1 MSNFKNNEPIWI
13 NNDDTPEDDT
23 PKKQNNKKPGI
34 FLATPVHSN
43 LSIHYFLS
51 VLSFQNRCFINKTLL
66 NVGINKSSLVTQG
79 RNLCVNDFFKP
90 ENNPKTDYLLFIDS
104 DIEFKH
110 ETIMKMI
117 DADKDVIAAP
127 YPMKCITW
135 DNIITAVKDQG
146 ITDKDTLKTIGCE
159 WPIKADENNNVKL
172 YENGI
177 AEVES
182 VPAGCLLIKRHVF
195 EKMMEEYQHLKIN
208 QPTNVNGNN
217 TTHEWLYNFF
227 DTYFDEKTGKY
238 YGEDFN
244 FCRLWKNIGGKVHA
258 IMTENVVH
266 IGDYRYEGVPIHAL
280 KKVD

>member
-1 MSNFKNNEPIWI
+1 MNNKPIWI
-13 NNDDTPEDDT
+13 
-23 PKKQNNKKPGI
+23 KKDLSNKEKSKKRINI
-34 FLATPVHSN
+34 FLATPVHSDVS
-43 LSIHYFLS
+43 LHYF
-51 VLSFQNRCFINKTLL
+51 VAVAKFQGKCNL
-66 NVGINKSSLVTQG
+66 NNIGFHLCVNKSSLVTQG

-90 ENNPKTDYLLFIDS
+90 EVNNPDYLLFIDS
-104 DIEFKH
+104 DIEF
-110 ETIMKMI
+110 EYSTIMKMI
-117 DADKDVIAAP
+117 DADKDVIGAP

-135 DNIITAVKDQG
+135 DSIIDAIKDEG
-146 ITDKDTLKTIGCE
+146 ITNKSVLKTKGCE
-159 WPIKADENNNVKL
+159 WPLKADEKNQMKVYK
-172 YENGI
+172 NGI
-177 AEVES
+177 AEVAA

-195 EKMMEEYQHLKIN
+195 ERMMKEYSHLKIN

-244 FCRLWKNIGGKVHA
+244 FCRLWRELGGKVHA

-266 IGDYRYEGVPIHAL
+266 IGEYRYEGIPMNFL

>member
-1 MSNFKNNEPIWI
+1 MNNNKPIWI
-13 NNDDTPEDDT
+13 NKDSLIEN
-23 PKKQNNKKPGI
+23 KKDRKPGI
-34 FLATPVHSN
+34 FLTTPVHGDV
-43 LSIHYFLS
+43 SIHYFLS
-51 VLSFQNRCFINKTLL
+51 VIAFQNRCQMEKRHLS
-66 NVGINKSSLVTQG
+66 VAINKSSLVTQG

-90 ENNPKTDYLLFIDS
+90 EIASQTDYLLFIDS
-104 DIEFKH
+104 DIEFKY
-110 ETIMKMI
+110 ETIKKMI

-135 DNIITAVKDQG
+135 EKIIEAVKDEG
-146 ITDKDTLKTIGCE
+146 IIDKNILKAKGCE
-159 WPIKADENNNVKL
+159 WPLKADENSNVRL

-177 AEVES
+177 AEVVA

-195 EKMMEEYQHLKIN
+195 EKMMKEYPHLKIN

-217 TTHEWLYNFF
+217 DTHEWLYNFF

-244 FCRLWKNIGGKVHA
+244 FCRLWRELGGKIHA

-266 IGDYRYEGVPIHAL
+266 IGEYRYEGIPMKIL

>member
-1 MSNFKNNEPIWI
+1 MNNEPIWI
-13 NNDDTPEDDT
+13 NRDDKPEE
-23 PKKQNNKKPGI
+23 KNKKKLRI
-34 FLATPVHSN
+34 LLATPVHSDV
-43 LSIHYFLS
+43 SVHYFLS
-51 VLSFQNRCFINKTLL
+51 VINFINKCTVNKINL
-66 NVGINKSSLVTQG
+66 NVVINKSSLVTQG

-90 ENNPKTDYLLFIDS
+90 ELNNPDYLLFIDS
-104 DIEFKH
+104 DIEFRY

-135 DNIITAVKDQG
+135 DSIIDAIKDEG
-146 ITDKDTLKTIGCE
+146 ITNKSVLKTKGCE
-159 WPIKADENNNVKL
+159 WPLKADEKNQIKV

-177 AEVES
+177 AEVVA

-195 EKMMEEYQHLKIN
+195 EKMMKEYPHLKIN

-227 DTYFDEKTGKY
+227 DTYFDEKTGMY

-244 FCRLWKNIGGKVHA
+244 FCNLWRKIGGKIHA

-266 IGDYRYEGVPIHAL
+266 VGEYRYEGIPMDFL

>member
-1 MSNFKNNEPIWI
+1 MNNEPIWI
-13 NNDDTPEDDT
+13 NKDNL
-23 PKKQNNKKPGI
+23 PKEKNKKPGI
-34 FLATPVHSN
+34 FLATPVHSDV
-43 LSIHYFLS
+43 SVHYFLS
-51 VLSFQNRCFINKTLL
+51 VIGFQNRCQVDKIHLT
-66 NVGINKSSLVTQG
+66 VGINKSSLVTQG

-90 ENNPKTDYLLFIDS
+90 EIAPQTNYLLFIDS
-104 DIEFKH
+104 DIEFKY

-117 DADKDVIAAP
+117 DADKDVIGAP

-135 DNIITAVKDQG
+135 DKVIDAIKEEG
-146 ITDKDTLKTIGCE
+146 ITDKSLIKTKGCE
-159 WPIKADENNNVKL
+159 WPIKSDENYHIKM

-177 AEVES
+177 AEVVA

-195 EKMMEEYQHLKIN
+195 EKMMKEYSHLKIN

-244 FCRLWKNIGGKVHA
+244 FCNLWRKIGGKVHA

-266 IGDYRYEGVPIHAL
+266 IGEYRYEGTPMKAV